1 MSKRLTAVGFEPTPV
16 YTDQNTQY
24 LAGKLSLESGAL
36 DRSAT
41 LNFTLL
47 LAFILTFMFYGIYAM
62 RDLNSASLH
71 DLYGIYLI
79 FQHFTSEF

>member
-41 LNFTLL
+41 L
-47 LAFILTFMFYGIYAM
+47 FMFYGIYAM